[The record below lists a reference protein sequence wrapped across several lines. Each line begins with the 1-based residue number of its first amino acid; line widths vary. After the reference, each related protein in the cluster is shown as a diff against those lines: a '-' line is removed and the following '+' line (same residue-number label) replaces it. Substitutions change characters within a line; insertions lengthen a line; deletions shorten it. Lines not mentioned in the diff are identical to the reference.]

1 MLVCLSPY
9 ENREA
14 GWATMPPTNAAVG
27 HHYTTVALND
37 ESHGA
42 TELESRMREGAVRVS
57 EGRYQLRT
65 FGVESSLL
73 KVVGGARLVE

>member
-42 TELESRMREGAVRVS
+42 TELESRMREICQPGS
-57 EGRYQLRT
+57 EGERNLMRSSYPYQ
-65 FGVESSLL
+65 
-73 KVVGGARLVE
+73 